1 MQEIEKTNVMP
12 VPADSPGDNR
22 ILIVDDEELVRNLFA
37 QSLGDRYDCMTA
49 GNAQEALAL
58 LAAQPFALVIT
69 DVQMPGLS
77 GIELLRKVVADF
89 ADVAVIVASGVDRSQ
104 RVIDTLRL
112 GASDYLIKPCELD
125 VLEMSVERALER
137 RALMRDG
144 KRSKAALE
152 RRNEELASQ
161 KTELIRLQAQLI
173 QSEKMASLGQLAGGV
188 AHELNNPCGF
198 IHSNMESLDQFAS
211 DLRQL
216 LAVYERVPL
225 SPEFAAQ
232 VNALKQSIGFENL
245 LSEMSSIIDDCSEG
259 ARRIRDIVL
268 NLRTFSRLDEVEV
281 KQIDIH
287 EGIDSTIRLLSQYYS
302 SNHITLER
310 DYGAVPP
317 VECFAGQLNQVW
329 MNLLTN
335 AAQAIGRGPG
345 KVRIVTRVRDEMVV
359 VRISDTGAGIKPED
373 MKRVFDPFFTTKPVG
388 EGTGLGL
395 SIIYGIVEKHGGRIT
410 VESQLGEGTTF
421 TTVIPLKA
429 QLKLQGREFREGFTT

>member
-12 VPADSPGDNR
+12 GRTDLPGDNR

-37 QSLGDRYDCMTA
+37 HALGQRYDCTTA
-49 GNAQEALAL
+49 GNAREALAL

-69 DVQMPGLS
+69 DVHMPGLS
-77 GIELLRKVVADF
+77 GIELLRKVVAGF
-89 ADVAVIVASGVDRSQ
+89 ADVAVIVASGVNRSQ

-137 RALMRDG
+137 RALIRDG
-144 KRSKAALE
+144 KRYKAALE
-152 RRNEELASQ
+152 GRNEELASQ

-173 QSEKMASLGQLAGGV
+173 QSEKMASLGHLAGGV
-188 AHELNNPCGF
+188 AHELNNPAGF
-198 IHSNMESLDQFAS
+198 IHSNMESLGQFAA

-225 SPEFAAQ
+225 SPECASQ
-232 VNALKQSIGFENL
+232 VNAIKQSIGFEKL

-268 NLRTFSRLDEVEV
+268 NLRTFSRMDEGEV
-281 KQIDIH
+281 RQIDIH
-287 EGIDSTIRLLSQYYS
+287 EGIDSTIRLLSQYYC

-310 DYGAVPP
+310 DYGAVTP
-317 VECFAGQLNQVW
+317 VECFAGRLNQVW

-335 AAQAIGRGPG
+335 AAQALGRGPG

-359 VRISDTGAGIKPED
+359 VRISDTGAGIEPED
-373 MKRVFDPFFTTKPVG
+373 MKRVFDPFFTTKTVG

-395 SIIYGIVEKHGGRIT
+395 SIVYGIVEKHGGRIT
-410 VESQLGEGTTF
+410 VESQPGEGTTF
-421 TTVIPLKA
+421 TTLIPLKA
-429 QLKLQGREFREGFTT
+429 QMKLQGRESGEGFTT

>member
-1 MQEIEKTNVMP
+1 MQEIEKINVIP
-12 VPADSPGDNR
+12 VPADPPGDQR
-22 ILIVDDEELVRNLFA
+22 ILIVDDEEIVRNLFA
-37 QSLGDRYDCMTA
+37 HSLGDRYECMTA
-49 GNAQEALAL
+49 GDAQEALAL

-77 GIELLRKVVADF
+77 GIELLRKIVADF
-89 ADVAVIVASGVDRSQ
+89 ADVAVIVATGVDRSQ

-112 GASDYLIKPCELD
+112 GASDYLIKPCEPD

-137 RALMRDG
+137 RALIRDG
-144 KRSKAALE
+144 KRYKAALE

-188 AHELNNPCGF
+188 AHELNNPAGF
-198 IHSNMESLDQFAS
+198 IHSNMESLDQSAA

-216 LAVYERVPL
+216 LAVYEQVPL
-225 SPEFAAQ
+225 SPEFTSR
-232 VNALKQSIGFENL
+232 VNAVKKSIGFESL

-268 NLRTFSRLDEVEV
+268 NLRTFSRLDEAEV

-287 EGIDSTIRLLSQYYS
+287 EGIDSTIRLVSQYYS
-302 SNHITLER
+302 SNHITVER
-310 DYGAVPP
+310 DYGAVPL

-345 KVRIVTRVRDEMVV
+345 KVRIETRVQDGMLV
-359 VRISDTGAGIKPED
+359 VRISDTGAGINPED
-373 MKRVFDPFFTTKPVG
+373 VNRIFDPFFTTKPVG

-395 SIIYGIVEKHGGRIT
+395 SIIYGIIQKHGGGIN
-410 VESQLGEGTTF
+410 VESVPGKGTTF
-421 TTVIPLKA
+421 TTRIPLKA
-429 QLKLQGREFREGFTT
+429 QTQIGAQQS

>member
-1 MQEIEKTNVMP
+1 MQEIEKPNLMP
-12 VPADSPGDNR
+12 VPADPPGDNR
-22 ILIVDDEELVRNLFA
+22 ILIVDDEEVVRHLFA
-37 QSLGDRYDCMTA
+37 LALGARYDCMTA

-77 GIELLRKVVADF
+77 GIELLRKIVADF
-89 ADVAVIVASGVDRSQ
+89 ADVAVIVVSGVDRSQ

-125 VLEMSVERALER
+125 VLAMSVERALER
-137 RALMRDG
+137 RALIRDG
-144 KRSKAALE
+144 KRYKADLE

-161 KTELIRLQAQLI
+161 KTALIRLQAQLI

-188 AHELNNPCGF
+188 AHELNNPVGF
-198 IHSNMESLDQFAS
+198 IHSNMESLDQFAA

-225 SPEFAAQ
+225 SPESASQ
-232 VNALKQSIGFENL
+232 VNAIKQSIGFENL
-245 LSEMSSIIDDCSEG
+245 LSEMSSIIADCGEG

-268 NLRTFSRLDEVEV
+268 NLRTFSRLDESEV

-287 EGIDSTIRLLSQYYS
+287 EGIDATIRLLSQYYC

-317 VECFAGQLNQVW
+317 VECFAGRLNQVW

-345 KVRIVTRVRDEMVV
+345 KVGIVTRVRDEMAM
-359 VRISDTGAGIKPED
+359 VRISDTGAGIEPED
-373 MKRVFDPFFTTKPVG
+373 MKRVFDPFFTTKTVG

-395 SIIYGIVEKHGGRIT
+395 SIVYGIVEKHGGRIT
-410 VESQLGEGTTF
+410 VESQPGEGTTF
-421 TTVIPLKA
+421 TTLIPLKA
-429 QLKLQGREFREGFTT
+429 QTKLQGHESSEGFTT

>member
-1 MQEIEKTNVMP
+1 MQEIEKINEMP
-12 VPADSPGDNR
+12 LPADPPGDNR
-22 ILIVDDEELVRNLFA
+22 ILIVDDEEIVRNLFA
-37 QSLGDRYDCMTA
+37 HSLGGRYDCMTA
-49 GNAQEALAL
+49 GNAREALSL

-69 DVQMPGLS
+69 DVHMPGLS

-89 ADVAVIVASGVDRSQ
+89 ADVAVIVVSGVDRSQ

-137 RALMRDG
+137 RALIRDG
-144 KRSKAALE
+144 KRYKAALE
-152 RRNEELASQ
+152 GRNEELASQ
-161 KTELIRLQAQLI
+161 KTELVRLQAQLI

-188 AHELNNPCGF
+188 AHELNNPAGF
-198 IHSNMESLDQFAS
+198 IHSNMESLDQFAA

-216 LAVYERVPL
+216 LGVYERVPL
-225 SPEFAAQ
+225 SPEFASQ
-232 VNALKQSIGFENL
+232 VNAIKQSIGFENL
-245 LSEMSSIIDDCSEG
+245 LPEMSSIIDDCSEG

-268 NLRTFSRLDEVEV
+268 NLRTFSRLDDAEV
-281 KQIDIH
+281 KQIDIN
-287 EGIDSTIRLLSQYYS
+287 EGIDSTIRLLSEYYC
-302 SNHITLER
+302 SNQITLER
-310 DYGAVPP
+310 DYAAVPP
-317 VECFAGQLNQVW
+317 VECLAGRLNQVW

-359 VRISDTGAGIKPED
+359 VSISDTGAGIKPED

-410 VESQLGEGTTF
+410 VESQPGEGTTF
-421 TTVIPLKA
+421 TTEIPLKA
-429 QLKLQGREFREGFTT
+429 QMKL